1 MIGLSPGRVRSVAV
15 VGAHPDDIAIGAG
28 GTLLDLTRSG
38 ETEVH
43 ALVLTGGG
51 TDREA
56 EERKALSDFCSDGP
70 LSLTVLD
77 IPDGRTP
84 DHWSAVKEGLEKFR
98 RTCEPDI
105 VLAPQRRDAHQDHRL
120 LAESVPTVFRDH
132 LILGYEIIKWESDL
146 PTPSFFHPLGE
157 EIAARKAELL
167 AVHYPSQHHHD
178 WYDTETFLGLARVRG
193 VQCRNRYAEAFVVE
207 KMLLR
212 TEHPPSERPTAHRK
226 GS

>member
-28 GTLLDLTRSG
+28 GTLLDLTRAG
-38 ETEVH
+38 DVQVH

-84 DHWSAVKEGLEKFR
+84 DHWSAVKEGLETFR

-132 LILGYEIIKWESDL
+132 LILGYEIVKWESDL
-146 PTPSFFHPLGE
+146 PTPGLYHPLDDAVAE
-157 EIAARKAELL
+157 RKAELL
-167 AVHYPSQHHHD
+167 SLHYPSQHHHD
-178 WYDTETFLGLARVRG
+178 WYDAETFLGLARVRG
-193 VQCRNRYAEAFVVE
+193 VQCRSRYAEAFVVE
-207 KMLLR
+207 KMILHTGHR
-212 TEHPPSERPTAHRK
+212 PSDRPTPQTK